1 MIEPSEEPSL
11 VVISLAT
18 ERQSEAA
25 RAADELGVPL
35 LINVKPEALD
45 SPAFALVY
53 HTSHL
58 ALYHTG
64 RKVPGP
70 VFVDFLSGAVDHRRR
85 FGGGKGQMIGKAV
98 GLKAHVYPSVLDVTA
113 GLGRDAFV
121 LATLGCPVR
130 MLERSALVYRLLEDG
145 LARGRAGAVQEGDAE
160 LMGILERLTLEFGEG
175 QAALTAETPDQ
186 RPDVV
191 YLDPMFPERQKSAD
205 VKKEMQAFHRLVG
218 ADTDADDLLAPAL
231 AVARY
236 RVVVKRPRKAPDL
249 AGRPPSHRVEGK
261 SSRFDVYALQKLPER
276 LNDAESEGRA

>member
-1 MIEPSEEPSL
+1 MTESSREPPL
-11 VVISLAT
+11 VVISLA
-18 ERQSEAA
+18 SECQPDAA
-25 RAADELGVPL
+25 RAARELGLPL

-53 HTSHL
+53 DTSHL

-121 LATLGCPVR
+121 LASLGCPVR
-130 MLERSALVYRLLEDG
+130 MLERSALVYRLLKDG
-145 LARGRAGAVQEGDAE
+145 LERARVGARHNGDAE
-160 LMGILERLTLEFGEG
+160 LVSILERLTLEFGEA
-175 QAALTAETPDQ
+175 QEALHRESVDQ

-218 ADTDADDLLAPAL
+218 ADADADDLLAPAL
-231 AVARY
+231 AAARY

-276 LNDAESEGRA
+276 LNDPEPEART

>member
-1 MIEPSEEPSL
+1 MIESSEEPPL
-11 VVISLAT
+11 VVISLA
-18 ERQSEAA
+18 SECQPGAA
-25 RAADELGVPL
+25 RAARELGVPL
-35 LINVKPEALD
+35 LINAKPDALD

-53 HTSHL
+53 DTSHL

-70 VFVDFLSGAVDHRRR
+70 VFVDFLRGAVDHRRR

-121 LATLGCPVR
+121 LATLGCSVR
-130 MLERSALVYRLLEDG
+130 MRERSALVYRLLEDG
-145 LARGRAGAVQEGDAE
+145 LARARAGARLNGDAE
-160 LMGILERLTLEFGEG
+160 LVSILERLTLEFGEG
-175 QAALTAETPDQ
+175 QTALSVEVSDH

-205 VKKEMQAFHRLVG
+205 VKKEMQAFHRLIG
-218 ADTDADDLLAPAL
+218 ADADADDLLAPAL
-231 AVARY
+231 AAARY

-249 AGRPPSHRVEGK
+249 AGRSPSHRVEGK

-276 LNDAESEGRA
+276 LNDPEPGGRA

>member
-1 MIEPSEEPSL
+1 M
-11 VVISLAT
+11 VICLAA
-18 ERQSEAA
+18 ERQADAAHAA
-25 RAADELGVPL
+25 RELGVPL
-35 LINVKPEALD
+35 LMNARPEALE

-53 HTSHL
+53 DASSL

-70 VFVDFLSGAVDHRRR
+70 VFVDFLGGAADHRRR

-121 LATLGCPVR
+121 LATLGCPVH

-145 LARGRAGAVQEGDAE
+145 LARARAGAFDKGDAE
-160 LMGILERLTLEFGEG
+160 LIGILDRLTLQFGEG
-175 QAALTAETPDQ
+175 HKVLSSLAADPDH

-191 YLDPMFPERQKSAD
+191 YLDPMFPERKKSAD
-205 VKKEMQAFHRLVG
+205 VKKEMRTFHWLVG
-218 ADTDADDLLAPAL
+218 VDADADDLLAPAL
-231 AVARY
+231 AAARY

-249 AGRPPSHRVEGK
+249 AGRSPSHRVEGK

-276 LNDAESEGRA
+276 LNDPQPPDV

>member
-1 MIEPSEEPSL
+1 MTEPSEAPRL
-11 VVISLAT
+11 VVICRAA
-18 ERQSEAA
+18 ERQTEAA
-25 RAADELGVPL
+25 QAARELEVPL
-35 LINVKPEALD
+35 LMNATPEALE

-53 HTSHL
+53 DSPHV

-70 VFVDFLSGAVDHRRR
+70 VFVDFLGGAVDHRRR

-98 GLKAHVYPSVLDVTA
+98 GLKAHVYPSVLDATA

-121 LATLGCPVR
+121 LATLGCSVH

-145 LARGRAGAVQEGDAE
+145 LTRAKKGAHHHGDAE
-160 LMGILERLTLEFGEG
+160 LLAILDRMTLQCAEG
-175 QAALTAETPDQ
+175 QAVLGSAMPSHQ
-186 RPDVV
+186 PDVV

-205 VKKEMQAFHRLVG
+205 VKKEMRAFHRLVG
-218 ADTDADDLLAPAL
+218 ADADADDLLGPAL
-231 AVARY
+231 AAARY

-261 SSRFDVYALQKLPER
+261 SSRFDVYALRKLPER
-276 LNDAESEGRA
+276 LNEPPSSAS